1 MWALIQNNA
10 IVRTF
15 NRPKPITIDNIQ
27 HPRTIFNLW
36 SEEELNKIGIYTVQ
50 KNITG
55 FNSKTQKQ
63 LSSSTVFENNIVVE
77 SNVVVD
83 RPLDEIK
90 QSLNTDVSN
99 TLSSYLSETDWY
111 YIRKLD
117 KDIAIPSA
125 IQTWRNE
132 LRNNALSM
140 ETAINNASNV
150 NEITTLLNEG
160 TLSVW
165 SSYEDVVA
173 AEVAAAAKEA
183 AKAQAAEEA
192 AKAQAAEEST
202 ETSTE
207 TSTEVTE
214 PV

>member
-1 MWALIQNNA
+1 MWALIENNT

-15 NRPKPITIDNIQ
+15 NRPKPITINNIQ
-27 HPRTIFNLW
+27 HPRTIFTLW
-36 SEEELNKIGIYTVQ
+36 SEEELNTIGIYSIT
-50 KNITG
+50 KNIKS
-55 FNSKTQKQ
+55 FNSKVEKQ
-63 LSSSTVFENNIVVE
+63 LSSSRVFENNTVVE

-83 RPLDEIK
+83 RDLDEVK

-99 TLSSYLSETDWY
+99 TLSSYLSQSDWY

-117 KDIAIPSA
+117 KEIAIPSA

-132 LRNNALSM
+132 LRDNATSM
-140 ETAINNASNV
+140 ETAITNAADV
-150 NEITTLLNEG
+150 AAIKTLINEG

-173 AEVAAAAKEA
+173 AEVAAAIKAAEAEAEA
-183 AKAQAAEEA
+183 AEAEAAEAEA
-192 AKAQAAEEST
+192 AEAEE
-202 ETSTE
+202 
-207 TSTEVTE
+207 EVIE

>member
-1 MWALIQNNA
+1 MWALIENNT

-15 NRPKPITIDNIQ
+15 NRPKPITINNIQ
-27 HPRTIFNLW
+27 HPRTIFTLW
-36 SEEELNKIGIYTVQ
+36 SEEELNTIGIYSIT
-50 KNITG
+50 KNIKS
-55 FNSKTQKQ
+55 FNSKVEKQ
-63 LSSSTVFENNIVVE
+63 LSSSRVFENNTVVE

-83 RPLDEIK
+83 RDLDEVK

-99 TLSSYLSETDWY
+99 TLSSYLSQSDWY

-117 KDIAIPSA
+117 KEIAIPSA

-132 LRNNALSM
+132 LRANAASM
-140 ETAINNASNV
+140 ETSINNAADV
-150 NEITTLLNEG
+150 AAIKTLINEG

-173 AEVAAAAKEA
+173 AEVAAAAEEA

-192 AKAQAAEEST
+192 AAAEAAEE
-202 ETSTE
+202 
-207 TSTEVTE
+207 EVVVE
-214 PV
+214 ED

>member
-1 MWALIQNNA
+1 MWALIEDNT

-15 NRPKPITIDNIQ
+15 NRPKPITINNIQ
-27 HPRTIFNLW
+27 HPRTIFTLW
-36 SEEELNKIGIYTVQ
+36 SEEELNTIGIYSIT
-50 KNITG
+50 KNITS
-55 FNSKTQKQ
+55 FNNKTEKQ
-63 LSSSTVFENNIVVE
+63 SSSSRVFENNTVVE

-83 RPLDEIK
+83 RELDEIK

-99 TLSSYLSETDWY
+99 TLSSYLSQSDWY

-117 KDIAIPSA
+117 KEIAIPSA

-132 LRNNALSM
+132 LRANAASM
-140 ETAINNASNV
+140 ETSISNAADVAAIK
-150 NEITTLLNEG
+150 TLINEG

-173 AEVAAAAKEA
+173 AEVAAAAKAAEDA

-192 AKAQAAEEST
+192 AAAEVAE
-202 ETSTE
+202 E
-207 TSTEVTE
+207 EVVVE
-214 PV
+214 ED

>member
-15 NRPKPITIDNIQ
+15 NRPKPITINNIQ

-36 SEEELNKIGIYTVQ
+36 GEEELNKIGIYTVQ
-50 KNITG
+50 KNITS

-63 LSSSTVFENNIVVE
+63 LSSSTVFENNMVVE

-99 TLSSYLSETDWY
+99 TLANYLSETDWY

-173 AEVAAAAKEA
+173 AEAEAAA
-183 AKAQAAEEA
+183 
-192 AKAQAAEEST
+192 
-202 ETSTE
+202 STE

>member
-63 LSSSTVFENNIVVE
+63 LSSFTVFKNNMVVE

-99 TLSSYLSETDWY
+99 TLANYLSETDWY

-150 NEITTLLNEG
+150 NEITTLLTEG

-173 AEVAAAAKEA
+173 AEEAAAAASTEA
-183 AKAQAAEEA
+183 ATEA
-192 AKAQAAEEST
+192 LT
-202 ETSTE
+202 EALTEASTE

>member
-1 MWALIQNNA
+1 MWVLIQNNA

-63 LSSSTVFENNIVVE
+63 LSSSTVFKNNMVVE

-99 TLSSYLSETDWY
+99 TLANYLSETDWY

-173 AEVAAAAKEA
+173 EEEAAEAAAEAAEAAEAEAAAAAVAEA
-183 AKAQAAEEA
+183 
-192 AKAQAAEEST
+192 
-202 ETSTE
+202 STE

>member
-63 LSSSTVFENNIVVE
+63 LSSFTVFKNNMVVE

-99 TLSSYLSETDWY
+99 TLANYLSETDWY

-150 NEITTLLNEG
+150 NEITILLNEG

-173 AEVAAAAKEA
+173 AEEAAAAASTEA
-183 AKAQAAEEA
+183 ATEA
-192 AKAQAAEEST
+192 LT
-202 ETSTE
+202 EASTE